1 MTNTICHLQVMVV
14 VMAKNSPFYN
24 QEGYPDP
31 TAYEGTKDIIRAE
44 AKIEKKC
51 SFLIDIIKFIIRESG
66 FELLNR
72 IELKHTESGRVFK

>member
-1 MTNTICHLQVMVV
+1 MTNIICHLQVMVV
-14 VMAKNSPFYN
+14 VMTKNSPFYN

-44 AKIEKKC
+44 AKVEKKC
-51 SFLIDIIKFIIRESG
+51 SFLIDVLKFIIRESG

-72 IELKHTESGRVFK
+72 IELKHTESGKVFK